1 MRNTAVERKT
11 KETSISLSLDLDS
24 RSEPTIDLGIPFFEH
39 LLTSMAFHGGFGLI
53 INGKGDIDV
62 DPHHLVEDTGLV
74 LGEAFRRILESGP
87 TARFGHAV
95 IPMDEALSEAVI
107 DASGRPFLIYHAAF
121 PQNFSGAFDLSL
133 IREFFHGVSQKGSLT
148 IHALCRY
155 GTSSHHMAEAL
166 FKAFG
171 IAAGKAFLPRNDT
184 KIRSTKG
191 TIL

>member
-1 MRNTAVERKT
+1 MRSTTIERKT

-24 RSEPTIDLGIPFFEH
+24 RSEATVNLGIPFFEH
-39 LLTSMAFHGGFGLI
+39 LLTSMAFHGGFGII
-53 INGKGDIDV
+53 INGEGDLDV

-74 LGEAFRRILESGP
+74 LGEALRRILEAGP
-87 TARFGHAV
+87 VARYGHAV

-107 DASGRPFLIYHAAF
+107 DASGRPFLVYRAEF
-121 PQNFSGAFDLSL
+121 PQNFSGTFDLSL
-133 IREFFHGVSQKGSLT
+133 IREFFHGVSQKGTLT

-171 IAAGKAFLPRNDT
+171 IAVGKSFLPRNDT
-184 KIRSTKG
+184 KVRSTKG